1 MNTFIITALAIVSA
15 LTTLSVQ
22 GIKKILDEQG
32 KQYKSNLL
40 AAIVSIVLSVASVI
54 GYVLYNGIAF
64 SVQIVV
70 MAVAFAFLSWLCAM
84 VGYDKVVQLFKQFVG
99 KE

>member
-84 VGYDKVVQLFKQFVG
+84 VGYDKIVQLFKQFMG

>member
-40 AAIVSIVLSVASVI
+40 AAIVSIVLSVTSVI

-84 VGYDKVVQLFKQFVG
+84 VGYDKIVQLFKQFMG

>member
-22 GIKKILDEQG
+22 GIKKIVDEQG

-40 AAIVSIVLSVASVI
+40 AAIVSIVLSVTSVI

-84 VGYDKVVQLFKQFVG
+84 VGYDKIVQLFKQFMG

>member
-84 VGYDKVVQLFKQFVG
+84 VGYDKILQLFKQFMG

>member
-84 VGYDKVVQLFKQFVG
+84 TSYDKVIQLIKQFI